1 MLADLIHIVYR
12 KGAFGIF
19 TPARSTRQAI
29 NAYLDGFL
37 QEQNVRI
44 RDKPI
49 TFQTHTDRLTQGT
62 QPILEWGGLEKHLGD
77 FHLRAGEGRIHQ
89 TEVVGVVG
97 PNGTGKSTLIKISAG
112 ELEYDAGWVTAEA
125 KKVSYKPQ
133 HPDSNMDC
141 TVQEWLDAELGS
153 RWRSGEFNVTVIRP
167 SASTSCSREA
177 RGGPFREGNCRL
189 RQSPYA
195 SVGMPICIS
204 SMNRAHI
211 WMRMRG
217 WRRRRRPGARWSAR
231 NDQPS
236 SSITM
241 STSST
246 SSVIPCSSSKARAV
260 TMGLPKD
267 RIRSEMA

>member
-1 MLADLIHIVYR
+1 
-12 KGAFGIF
+12 
-19 TPARSTRQAI
+19 
-29 NAYLDGFL
+29 
-37 QEQNVRI
+37 
-44 RDKPI
+44 
-49 TFQTHTDRLTQGT
+49 
-62 QPILEWGGLEKHLGD
+62 
-77 FHLRAGEGRIHQ
+77 
-89 TEVVGVVG
+89 
-97 PNGTGKSTLIKISAG
+97 
-112 ELEYDAGWVTAEA
+112 
-125 KKVSYKPQ
+125 
-133 HPDSNMDC
+133 MDC

-153 RWRSGEFNVTVIRP
+153 RWRSGEFNVTVIR
-167 SASTSCSREA
+167 ALGIDELLAKRE
-177 RGGPFREGNCRL
+177 RPFREGNCRL

-217 WRRRRRPGARWSAR
+217 WRRRRRSGARWSAR

-267 RIRSEMA
+267 HIRSEMA